1 MPDWLDESLAN
12 LETPDALANDA
23 LNQQAGLDIRVNPL
37 KVEHDAM
44 LQE

>member
-12 LETPDALANDA
+12 LETPDALADA

-37 KVEHDAM
+37 KVERDAM